1 MATRIFAIK
10 TGAKLKTTK
19 AFKLLK
25 TNKNISGIPAKEA
38 VWFTLFPGGLTF
50 YVSSPFFILLYAIIF
65 P

>member
-38 VWFTLFPGGLTF
+38 V
-50 YVSSPFFILLYAIIF
+50 
-65 P
+65 